1 MKGKTM
7 GDDVPNEIKKLI
19 VDQELAGVKQ
29 QIYRMSVSIEAR
41 KIAGYTEA
49 ENAQLVTEIERLV
62 KMRDALSSKLAEL
75 K

>member
-1 MKGKTM
+1 MS
-7 GDDVPNEIKKLI
+7 DDLPNEVKKLI

-49 ENAQLVTEIERLV
+49 ENAQFVTEIERLV
-62 KMRDALSSKLAEL
+62 KVRDALNAKLAEL